1 MYKAKK
7 KNTWMDV
14 SLKTY
19 DDLISKHVDVEK
31 DCIPLY
37 SSAVTSVNQNL
48 TYIETITN
56 KTIFYFQL

>member
-1 MYKAKK
+1 
-7 KNTWMDV
+7 MDV